1 MLAYCLLPVA
11 CCLLRTDPGHAVCIT
26 FIKEKMEKRV
36 IGIVLTFLGIA
47 GLILGAVNFMQSGG
61 GTRNVKEI
69 IIYFILGAIFFFA
82 GISLIRTTHDRP
94 S

>member
-1 MLAYCLLPVA
+1 
-11 CCLLRTDPGHAVCIT
+11 
-26 FIKEKMEKRV
+26 MEKRV

-47 GLILGAVNFMQSGG
+47 GLILGAVNFMQTHGG
-61 GTRNVKEI
+61 MKNVKEI
-69 IIYFILGAIFFFA
+69 LIYFILGAIFFFA